1 MKKGIILV
9 LMIALCL
16 CLAACQSG
24 NQATAAQSAPTEQ
37 AEATQTTQ
45 TEPVDPYSHLY
56 GTYTNLRGEQ
66 VLTLDAAG
74 KATEDG
80 VEGTY
85 VIEGETMTV
94 TLPKRILELQVT
106 DHKGTPRLICGWQYL
121 DYVPEAAAADFAPVT
136 VELTMDNWMEYFEL
150 REIGSFGYVGVVAP
164 ETGVPDFELWLKP
177 EYVYKLVDAPNP
189 DDVTPKLNV
198 VCTFQYDALAYS
210 FKVKNS
216 GETQFTFHEKL
227 DSKMKQMVP
236 EPRECA
242 LVDFRPMNM
251 TLTDTQCPVF
261 VNGGWYAGRM
271 MTNENDEPVEG
282 TIVYPV
288 NPSLTSIQGTIT
300 LLP

>member
-1 MKKGIILV
+1 MKKV
-9 LMIALCL
+9 LTLFLCMLFLLLSACGAPDSVPEAPSEIAV
-16 CLAACQSG
+16 
-24 NQATAAQSAPTEQ
+24 TEQ
-37 AEATQTTQ
+37 TAEPTQ

-66 VLTLDAAG
+66 VLTLDAEG

-85 VIEGETMTV
+85 VIEGEIMTV
-94 TLPKRILELQVT
+94 TLPKRILELQIT

-136 VELTMDNWMEYFEL
+136 VEVTMDNWTEYFEL
-150 REIGSFGYVGVVAP
+150 RESGAFGYVGIVAP

-177 EYVYKLVDAPNP
+177 EYVYKLLDAPNP
-189 DDVTPKLNV
+189 DDVMPKLNV

-210 FKVKNS
+210 FKVNSS
-216 GETQFTFHEKL
+216 GETEFTFHEKL
-227 DSKMKQMVP
+227 DYKMQTMVP
-236 EPRECA
+236 EPRECE

-251 TLTDTQCPVF
+251 TLNDTQCPVY
-261 VNGGWYAGRM
+261 VSGGWYAGRIM
-271 MTNENDEPVEG
+271 SNENDEPVEG

-288 NPSLTSIQGTIT
+288 NPSLASIQGTIT